1 MFAKGVYM
9 ITEPLELKTII
20 RRVENGYTRPFYC
33 VCADGFN
40 YYVKGNEAG
49 CEGRCSELL
58 SACIA
63 RAWDL
68 PIPEFRIVHI
78 PDTLLRYS
86 VNSQELIADLGEG
99 FAWGIREVEG
109 VSLYTETIRKYIS
122 DDLAGKIL
130 LFDWFI
136 KNEDR
141 SLGNPNLLWNI
152 ISKELSI
159 IDHNLAFRKEHDFWN
174 LHVFG
179 DLHEAIFATEAR
191 TKFEKLIKDSILHLD
206 EYFDLIPEEW
216 TDFEDFPA
224 YRERVCNYLKEPF
237 ESPERFWC

>member
-1 MFAKGVYM
+1 M
-9 ITEPLELKTII
+9 ITVPLELKTII
-20 RRVENGYTRPFYC
+20 RRVKNGYTQPFYC

-40 YYVKGNEAG
+40 YYVKGKAVSNPE
-49 CEGRCSELL
+49 RCSELL

-86 VNSQELIADLGEG
+86 ANYQELITDLGEG
-99 FAWGIREVEG
+99 FAWGIREVEK
-109 VSLYTETIRKYIS
+109 VSLYTTTIRKYIS

-141 SLGNPNLLWNI
+141 NLGNPNLLWNI
-152 ISKELSI
+152 ISKKLSI
-159 IDHNLAFRKEHDFWN
+159 IDHNLAFDRTDQDFWN

-179 DLHEAIFATEAR
+179 EQHDAIFATENR
-191 TKFEKLIKDSILHLD
+191 IKFENLMKDSILHLN
-206 EYFDLIPEEW
+206 EYFNLIPEEW
-216 TDFEDFPA
+216 TNFKNFPA
-224 YRERVCNYLKEPF
+224 YRERVCNYLNEPF
-237 ESPERFWC
+237 ENPRRFWC